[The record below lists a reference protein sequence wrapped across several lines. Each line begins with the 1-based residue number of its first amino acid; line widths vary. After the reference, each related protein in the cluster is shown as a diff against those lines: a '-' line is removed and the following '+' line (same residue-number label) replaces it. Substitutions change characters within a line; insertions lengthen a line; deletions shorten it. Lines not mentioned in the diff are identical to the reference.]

1 MRLEVAARVVYKAR
15 EKGGQ
20 RGLLVVFEIR
30 ILARLGDPT
39 PTFFSQLFQN
49 LLSYMVLKQFE
60 YSRIHWAAFI
70 G

>member
-39 PTFFSQLFQN
+39 PTFFLNYSIN
-49 LLSYMVLKQFE
+49 YYPILKQFE
-60 YSRIHWAAFI
+60 YS
-70 G
+70 